1 MANKLPPTLAM
12 LAWPALGFP
21 IFFALSTA
29 HDTLAG
35 DRLLLF
41 ILKHDSRS
49 ELLWTTLSDWAHAL
63 PLSYVLAGTVG
74 AAVYV
79 WRRRFAR
86 YSSGVLIGLS
96 AGGCALA
103 AWLATG
109 QFIPLAW
116 IAALSGAFW
125 AGSLAVVYTWLI
137 KLKR

>member
-1 MANKLPPTLAM
+1 MPNKLPAALAM
-12 LAWPALGFP
+12 LAWPAFGFP

-41 ILKHDSRS
+41 ILKYDSRS
-49 ELLWTTLSDWAHAL
+49 ELLWATLSDWAHAL
-63 PLSYVLAGTVG
+63 PLSYILAGAVG
-74 AAVYV
+74 AAVYA

-96 AGGCALA
+96 AAGCALA

-109 QFIPLAW
+109 QLSPLAW

-125 AGSLAVVYTWLI
+125 AGSLAVVYTGLI
-137 KLKR
+137 RLKR